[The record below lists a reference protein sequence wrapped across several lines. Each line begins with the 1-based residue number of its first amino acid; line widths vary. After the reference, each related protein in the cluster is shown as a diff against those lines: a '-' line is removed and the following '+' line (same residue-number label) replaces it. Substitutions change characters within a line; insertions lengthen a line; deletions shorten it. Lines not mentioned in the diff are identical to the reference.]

1 MTEPTDDDREH
12 ADESRPSREF
22 ASLEAMH
29 ELAAAHALDALEPD
43 ERAAF
48 EAAAAASPE
57 LRAEADSHAE
67 SAAVLAALAEPVE
80 PPSALKPRLM
90 AQLDGLPQQQ
100 PAAQRA
106 EPATSDQQATSPAP
120 AAPASPATPA
130 QRATTV
136 DPVTS
141 AAPVE
146 RPPGRAQ
153 AHARRRWFERPGA
166 LLGVAA
172 AAILLIAGAVL
183 GVAWSG
189 PNGWGAQR
197 EMAAIAEAPDAQSQT
212 HEVEGGGEITLVTSA
227 EQGRSGVVVAG
238 LPDLDSDQTYE
249 LWYIDDSGAASAGTF
264 DVSGDE
270 TWRVLEGSFTPGV
283 AVGVTVEPA
292 GGSPQPTTEPIVVIP
307 T

>member
-1 MTEPTDDDREH
+1 MTEPGDDDREH
-12 ADESRPSREF
+12 TDEPRPARGF

-29 ELAAAHALDALEPD
+29 ELAAAHALDALDAD

-80 PPSALKPRLM
+80 PPPALKQRLM

-100 PAAQRA
+100 PVAQRV
-106 EPATSDQQATSPAP
+106 EPATSAE
-120 AAPASPATPA
+120 
-130 QRATTV
+130 
-136 DPVTS
+136 PVTS
-141 AAPVE
+141 AQPATSAEPSTSDTPATAASPIE
-146 RPPGRAQ
+146 RPLGRAQ

-172 AAILLIAGAVL
+172 AAVLLIAGAVL

-212 HEVEGGGEITLVTSA
+212 LEVEGGGEVTLVSSA
-227 EQGRSGVVVAG
+227 DQGRSGVVVEG
-238 LPDLDSDQTYE
+238 LAELGADQTYE
-249 LWYIDDSGAASAGTF
+249 LWYIDDAGADSAGTF
-264 DVSGDE
+264 DVSGSE
-270 TWRVLEGSFTPGV
+270 TWRVLDGSFTPGV
-283 AVGVTVEPA
+283 AVGITVEPA
-292 GGSPQPTTEPIVVIP
+292 GGSPQPTTEPIVVIA

>member
-1 MTEPTDDDREH
+1 MT
-12 ADESRPSREF
+12 
-22 ASLEAMH
+22 
-29 ELAAAHALDALEPD
+29 
-43 ERAAF
+43 
-48 EAAAAASPE
+48 
-57 LRAEADSHAE
+57 
-67 SAAVLAALAEPVE
+67 
-80 PPSALKPRLM
+80 
-90 AQLDGLPQQQ
+90 
-100 PAAQRA
+100 
-106 EPATSDQQATSPAP
+106 P
-120 AAPASPATPA
+120 AAPT
-130 QRATTV
+130 
-136 DPVTS
+136 
-141 AAPVE
+141 E
-146 RPPGRAQ
+146 RPAGRAQ

-166 LLGVAA
+166 ILGAAA
-172 AAILLIAGAVL
+172 AAIVL
-183 GVAWSG
+183 SSRASCVGVAWSG

-238 LPDLDSDQTYE
+238 LPELDAGQTYE

-283 AVGVTVEPA
+283 AVGVTVEPE

>member
-1 MTEPTDDDREH
+1 MNEPRDDEREH
-12 ADESRPSREF
+12 TDEPRPAREF

-29 ELAAAHALDALEPD
+29 ELAAAHALDALD
-43 ERAAF
+43 ADDRAAF

-80 PPSALKPRLM
+80 PPPALKQRLM

-100 PAAQRA
+100 PASQAVSPA
-106 EPATSDQQATSPAP
+106 VEPATSVEPVTSATP
-120 AAPASPATPA
+120 AAPVPPARSA
-130 QRATTV
+130 E
-136 DPVTS
+136 PVTS

-146 RPPGRAQ
+146 RPSGRAQ

-166 LLGVAA
+166 LLGMAA
-172 AAILLIAGAVL
+172 AAVLLIAGAVL

-238 LPDLDSDQTYE
+238 LPELDADQTYE

-270 TWRVLEGSFTPGV
+270 TWRVLEGSFIPGV
-283 AVGVTVEPA
+283 AVGVTIEPA

>member
-1 MTEPTDDDREH
+1 MTEPGDRDGEHTDEPRL
-12 ADESRPSREF
+12 AREF

-29 ELAAAHALDALEPD
+29 ELAAAHALDALEAD

-57 LRAEADSHAE
+57 LRAAADSHAE

-80 PPSALKPRLM
+80 PPPALKQRLM
-90 AQLDGLPQQQ
+90 AQIDGLPQQQ
-100 PAAQRA
+100 PVAQRV
-106 EPATSDQQATSPAP
+106 EPATSAEPVASATPAASAEP
-120 AAPASPATPA
+120 AAPAQPAS
-130 QRATTV
+130 
-136 DPVTS
+136 S
-141 AAPVE
+141 AAPIE

-166 LLGVAA
+166 LLGAAA

-212 HEVEGGGEITLVTSA
+212 HEVAGGGEITLVTSA

-238 LPDLDSDQTYE
+238 LPELEADQTYE

-264 DVSGDE
+264 DVSGEE

>member
-1 MTEPTDDDREH
+1 MTEPEDDDREH
-12 ADESRPSREF
+12 THEPRPAREF

-29 ELAAAHALDALEPD
+29 ELAAAHALDALDAD

-80 PPSALKPRLM
+80 PPPALKQRLM

-100 PAAQRA
+100 PVAQRV
-106 EPATSDQQATSPAP
+106 EPATSAE
-120 AAPASPATPA
+120 
-130 QRATTV
+130 
-136 DPVTS
+136 PVTS
-141 AAPVE
+141 AQPATSAEPSTSDTPATAASPIE
-146 RPPGRAQ
+146 RPLGRAQ

-172 AAILLIAGAVL
+172 AAVLLIAGAVL

-212 HEVEGGGEITLVTSA
+212 HEVAGGGEITLVTSA

-238 LPDLDSDQTYE
+238 LPELEADQTYE

-270 TWRVLEGSFTPGV
+270 TWRVLEGSFAPGV